1 MTSQIIFKSKEESVQ
16 SKYSRKQSNE
26 RYPHF
31 KQLIYTVGDEEQF
44 VHEISNIYWG
54 KKKVEEEKDDKLNM
68 FQFYNFNFW
77 EGYYSQEK
85 INLIQ
90 TFRYIFYKFKKGI
103 YVRIENNKLSK
114 FIPMS
119 NANFTNEWSEQLKV
133 DYEIFKK
140 VSALEN
146 RPYTE
151 KSINKFVNCWFS
163 NNCLL
168 RYEYPINESDTN
180 VSNIKNFFEELCLYR
195 KVPDIDFFV
204 NKRDFPLLSK
214 NKTEPYY
221 DIWGK
226 NKPLVSHE
234 YDTYLPI
241 LSMSKTEEF
250 ADILLPTHEDWAR
263 VQQNHNGIYFTD
275 SRVEQKEEEDKN
287 ISFLNKKPTAVF
299 RGSSTGDGL
308 TIETNTR
315 LKAAFL
321 SLQNKVDPI
330 DDVPY
335 LDCGITKWNVRVKK
349 LDETSNIQVIE
360 PESFPFG
367 LVDYMSLSEQE
378 MRYKYILHIDGHVSA
393 FRLSMLLSLNCV
405 ILIVESKWK
414 VWYSDLLIPYEHYI
428 PIKSDLSDVYE
439 QIQWCKEHDEMC
451 ELIAYNAMEFAS
463 KYLGKEGMFDYT
475 QKMLIDL
482 KRHMHYVEEHKV
494 PPLPPI
500 SKIDHHHVTLPDG
513 NDEEKILFENRN
525 VIIRKVKGV
534 PLIIKEKKKKQT
546 PIPVPI
552 LKFDFINFSSMY
564 GYNKD
569 GNIVM
574 DYVEGVKFYDYLL
587 DKKLFNFQVYLK
599 ILIQISFALH
609 EAQKDRLFVHNDLT
623 PWNIILQFYDQDQHI
638 TYDNKKYRLA
648 SKVIPVIID
657 YDKCHVIDDQYIHRG
672 TVNPYKFSSIQD
684 ILSLLFTSMFQII
697 THQNLSRLELSLILR
712 VANFISHSQYNPKT
726 FRSIH
731 QLKEYLYSVKK
742 HSSLIYSDKKDLEL
756 LGPLDFVAY
765 LNKTVKQFYNEEYL
779 RIPPTT
785 NKSTALSSSSLVRI
799 DYDEYTFWSPTK
811 CLEISQKIKDINV
824 NEWLQLRQK
833 FPEDVTLLRKI
844 SDVITFKTLYK

>member
-1 MTSQIIFKSKEESVQ
+1 MTSQIILFKSKEESVQ

-44 VHEISNIYWG
+44 VHKISNIYWG

-77 EGYYSQEK
+77 EGYHTHEK

-146 RPYTE
+146 RPYSE
-151 KSINKFVNCWFS
+151 KSINKFVNCWFC

-214 NKTEPYY
+214 DKTEPYY

-241 LSMSKTEEF
+241 LSMSKTEEY
-250 ADILLPTHEDWAR
+250 ADILIPTHEDWAR
-263 VQQNHNGIYFTD
+263 VQQIDNGIYFTD
-275 SRVEQKEEEDKN
+275 SRVEQKEEEDNKN

-330 DDVPY
+330 DNVPY

-349 LDETSNIQVIE
+349 LDETSNIRVIE

-367 LVDYMSLSEQE
+367 LVDYMPLSEQE

-428 PIKSDLSDVYE
+428 PIKSDLSD
-439 QIQWCKEHDEMC
+439 
-451 ELIAYNAMEFAS
+451 
-463 KYLGKEGMFDYT
+463 
-475 QKMLIDL
+475 
-482 KRHMHYVEEHKV
+482 
-494 PPLPPI
+494 
-500 SKIDHHHVTLPDG
+500 
-513 NDEEKILFENRN
+513 
-525 VIIRKVKGV
+525 
-534 PLIIKEKKKKQT
+534 
-546 PIPVPI
+546 
-552 LKFDFINFSSMY
+552 IN
-564 GYNKD
+564 
-569 GNIVM
+569 
-574 DYVEGVKFYDYLL
+574 
-587 DKKLFNFQVYLK
+587 
-599 ILIQISFALH
+599 
-609 EAQKDRLFVHNDLT
+609 
-623 PWNIILQFYDQDQHI
+623 
-638 TYDNKKYRLA
+638 
-648 SKVIPVIID
+648 
-657 YDKCHVIDDQYIHRG
+657 
-672 TVNPYKFSSIQD
+672 
-684 ILSLLFTSMFQII
+684 
-697 THQNLSRLELSLILR
+697 
-712 VANFISHSQYNPKT
+712 
-726 FRSIH
+726 
-731 QLKEYLYSVKK
+731 
-742 HSSLIYSDKKDLEL
+742 
-756 LGPLDFVAY
+756 
-765 LNKTVKQFYNEEYL
+765 
-779 RIPPTT
+779 
-785 NKSTALSSSSLVRI
+785 
-799 DYDEYTFWSPTK
+799 
-811 CLEISQKIKDINV
+811 
-824 NEWLQLRQK
+824 
-833 FPEDVTLLRKI
+833 
-844 SDVITFKTLYK
+844 